1 MRAAPKMGT
10 SAPVNI
16 PIQMYCAVDTTGR
29 MSPIK
34 FRVETSEHM
43 ICTIHIDQII
53 SRDEKNY
60 VGIREK
66 QFFCSA
72 QIEGVQRL
80 MEIRYSVDTQK
91 WRIFQFLS

>member
-34 FRVETSEHM
+34 FRFETSEHM
-43 ICTIHIDQII
+43 ICTIHIDRII
-53 SRDEKNY
+53 SRYEKNY

-72 QIEGVQRL
+72 QIDGTQRL

-91 WRIFQFLS
+91 WRVFQFLS